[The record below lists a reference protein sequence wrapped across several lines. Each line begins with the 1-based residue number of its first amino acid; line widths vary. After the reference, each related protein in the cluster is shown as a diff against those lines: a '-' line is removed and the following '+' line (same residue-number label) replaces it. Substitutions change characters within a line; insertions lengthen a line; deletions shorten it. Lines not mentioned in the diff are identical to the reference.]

1 MTMFTIDYLSRKIR
15 SKNLDF
21 ETKVISDQR
30 IKQLYFTLIK
40 KLDLLQAIY
49 NAQFTKKLSQKKL
62 SRMPCGHVFTENGCL
77 STTNIDPAVIW
88 NDF

>member
-49 NAQFTKKLSQKKL
+49 NAQFTKKLSQKKIVKDAL
-62 SRMPCGHVFTENGCL
+62 RPCFYGEWMPLNNKHRPSRYME
-77 STTNIDPAVIW
+77 
-88 NDF
+88 